1 MGGRG
6 ERICVVK
13 RLPVSPSACLP
24 VLIIHNTK
32 SAAPQSAYVRLR
44 RRAYANIEQ
53 LFCER
58 QSNEIFKGCWMKNV
72 YLAGAVRTPI
82 GRYGGA
88 LAGLVMGQTAE
99 NLARQYRITREEQD
113 EFALRSQRRAADA
126 IESGRFDS
134 EIVPVKLKGRKG
146 EDVTLAR
153 DEHPRADT
161 TTEALRKLPPVFAED
176 GTVTA
181 GNSSGIT
188 DG

>member
-1 MGGRG
+1 MRNEKQTGRWADGGWR

-13 RLPVSPSACLP
+13 RLPVSPSALPP
-24 VLIIHNTK
+24 VLITHNTK

-88 LAGLVMGQTAE
+88 LAGLSPAE
-99 NLARQYRITREEQD
+99 LGAIVAAESLARAGAGPD
-113 EFALRSQRRAADA
+113 
-126 IESGRFDS
+126 
-134 EIVPVKLKGRKG
+134 
-146 EDVTLAR
+146 DV
-153 DEHPRADT
+153 
-161 TTEALRKLPPVFAED
+161 
-176 GTVTA
+176 G
-181 GNSSGIT
+181 
-188 DG
+188 